1 MKRKKNRPN
10 QSQPLKQNLNQP
22 LLRKPLQPKKL
33 IKTTLLPPS
42 ELLMLLTIT
51 PLPLE
56 LLIKHLKSKPERNR
70 AKKVKNDYNH
80 LNIIT

>member
-1 MKRKKNRPN
+1 M
-10 QSQPLKQNLNQP
+10 
-22 LLRKPLQPKKL
+22 
-33 IKTTLLPPS
+33 
-42 ELLMLLTIT
+42 LLMIT

-56 LLIKHLKSKPERNR
+56 LLIKLLKSKPESRKQ